1 MVTDDPL
8 ARRLAVRELRDP
20 VLNIADRAHASER
33 GEDAAE
39 SLAVHVGMT
48 VGDARDDRTAVEI
61 DDACP
66 RTRMGSHRFTRAD
79 SDDAVSGNCNCR
91 RDREP
96 RINGDDLAA
105 FENNVGHGHGGLR
118 NRSLSRDRRC

>member
-1 MVTDDPL
+1 
-8 ARRLAVRELRDP
+8 VRKLRDP
-20 VLNIADRAHASER
+20 VLNVADRAHASER
-33 GEDAAE
+33 WEDAAE

-48 VGDARDDRTAVEI
+48 VGDAGNDRTAVEI

-66 RTRMGSHRFTRAD
+66 RTRMGSHRFIRAD

-96 RINGDDLAA
+96 GIKGDDLAA
-105 FENNVGHGHGGLR
+105 FENNVGHWHGGLAR
-118 NRSLSRDRRC
+118 HNRSLSCGRRC